1 MGPASSD
8 LVLLRDEVAS
18 ICTGAAFVVVGLLA
32 GVVAA
37 VRRRAGVRVFAW
49 LGVWSAFFGLQE
61 LLGTAPVVAVLPEA
75 LRVAAP
81 DVRVAISYLIFVAA
95 TLAWLEL
102 SLGLLRLILKANVVA
117 GLAIAI
123 GGFVAT
129 VTGHDAHFFVL
140 ANTWLAVFGLLV
152 LLTVVL
158 LPGKLAARYL
168 VLPYRGV
175 LAAGTLAFAIEALYA
190 NVARP
195 LGLPSTRALDLLG
208 FAVLLFAFGY
218 AALQMVIDRE
228 RRLLSIENELAV
240 ARRLQLSILPPTT
253 PELDAVRVAAVYEP
267 MTAVAGDFYEFLPV
281 DRHRAGF
288 LVADVSGHG
297 VPAALIASMIKVAA
311 QSVAAAARDPSEL
324 LQRLRGAL
332 HGHLRGQYVTAAY
345 LWLDTETRTARYSAA
360 GHPPLVLWR
369 AAEDR
374 TSRIESNG
382 LLLGVDVES
391 AYPTREI
398 ALAPGDRLLLYTDGL
413 TEAENAAGEPF
424 GDSRLEQVL
433 RDLRSRPAE
442 ELTRD
447 LLRAVRSWQPASMPQ
462 QDDITLLVID
472 VLEGGAGLGQAAATL
487 PAT

>member
-1 MGPASSD
+1 MSPDSSD
-8 LVLLRDEVAS
+8 LVLLRDDVVS
-18 ICTGAAFVVVGLLA
+18 ICTGTAFVVVGLLA
-32 GVVAA
+32 GAVAA

-75 LRVAAP
+75 LRAAAP
-81 DVRVAISYLIFVAA
+81 DLRVALSYLIFVAA

-102 SLGLLRLILKANVVA
+102 SLGPLRLILKANVVA
-117 GLAIAI
+117 GLAIAV

-129 VTGHDAHFFVL
+129 VTGRDDRLFVL
-140 ANTWLAVFGLLV
+140 ANTWLTVFGLLV

-158 LPGKLAARYL
+158 LPAKMAARYL
-168 VLPYRGV
+168 ALPHRGV
-175 LAAGTLAFAIEALYA
+175 LAAGTLTFAIEALYA

-195 LGLPSTRALDLLG
+195 LALPSPRALDLFG

-218 AALQMVIDRE
+218 VALQMVIDRE

-240 ARRLQLSILPPTT
+240 ARRLQLSILPTAT
-253 PELDAVRVAAVYEP
+253 PELHAARVAAAYEP

-311 QSVAAAARDPSEL
+311 QSVAAAAADPSEL
-324 LQRLRGAL
+324 LRRLRGAL
-332 HGHLRGQYVTAAY
+332 HGNLRGQYVTAAY
-345 LWLDTETRTARYSAA
+345 LWLDTEARVARYSAA

-369 AAEDR
+369 SAEDR

-391 AYPTREI
+391 HYPTCEV

-442 ELTRD
+442 ELTEG
-447 LLRAVRSWQPASMPQ
+447 LLGAVRAWQPRSVPQ
-462 QDDITLLVID
+462 QDDITVLVID
-472 VLEGGAGLGQAAATL
+472 VL
-487 PAT
+487 